1 MAAGC
6 TSNMV
11 PKHAVNVNS
20 DSDPPAGIASSYR
33 PYICS

>member
-1 MAAGC
+1 MAAGSA
-6 TSNMV
+6 SNMV

-20 DSDPPAGIASSYR
+20 DNEPPAGIVSSYR